1 MVHRL
6 KMPVPL
12 AGRRVQ
18 TQQRFRKQIGARPPS
33 AIVVGARRARR
44 HVQQSARVVDTHG
57 PPDIRVAGDRP
68 RVLLPR
74 LVPKFPRLRNRI
86 EDPHALPG
94 PHIERLNRPGRIAF
108 VLQAIGDAAP
118 DNHQILVNDRGR
130 GLSHLYLGVV
140 VSQAFPQHRVAVLTK
155 TGH

>member
-1 MVHRL
+1 
-6 KMPVPL
+6 
-12 AGRRVQ
+12 A
-18 TQQRFRKQIGARPPS
+18 
-33 AIVVGARRARR
+33 
-44 HVQQSARVVDTHG
+44 
-57 PPDIRVAGDRP
+57 DRP

-74 LVPKFPRLRNRI
+74 LVTKFPRLRNRI
-86 EDPHALPG
+86 ENPHALPG

-155 TGH
+155 TGHQLTGSSIDREETVVAIHEDARLVALAPEGDPAMLVIEVDPRTVQVGLRVESP